1 MDGLIRDLSFIRG
14 EWGGGGGRLVQMG
27 GGSLKLM
34 SPKRGGPPKI
44 TLGFGEGHTIFCK
57 HCCSLK

>member
-14 EWGGGGGRLVQMG
+14 EWGGGGGG

-34 SPKRGGPPKI
+34 SPKRWRATKNYAGLWGGPHHF
-44 TLGFGEGHTIFCK
+44 L
-57 HCCSLK
+57 

>member
-14 EWGGGGGRLVQMG
+14 EWGGGGLVQMG

-34 SPKRGGPPKI
+34 PPKRGGPPKI
-44 TLGFGEGHTIFCK
+44 TLGFGEGYTIFCK

>member
-14 EWGGGGGRLVQMG
+14 EWGGGLVHMG

-44 TLGFGEGHTIFCK
+44 TLGFGEGHAIFCK